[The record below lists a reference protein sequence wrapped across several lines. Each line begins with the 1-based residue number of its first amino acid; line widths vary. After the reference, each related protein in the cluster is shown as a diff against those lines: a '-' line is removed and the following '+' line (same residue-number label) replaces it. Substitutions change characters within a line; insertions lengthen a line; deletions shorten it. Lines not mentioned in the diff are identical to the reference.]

1 MEDLREYVRLVLEEK
16 QRQADYLED
25 EDLLLEPDDAE
36 EEEDSFEENPAAL
49 QTIST
54 VLSIAQMGASLM
66 S

>member
-1 MEDLREYVRLVLEEK
+1 MEDIREYVRLVLEEK